1 MEQLHSQLELKPPKL
16 KLKRI
21 PGKMVDLLL
30 IISNMIT
37 IWQQG
42 FLLLDL
48 HLRVWRNVHFLQ
60 LREEL
65 QVFRQI
71 QGLDRL
77 IQFM

>member
-1 MEQLHSQLELKPPKL
+1 MDQLQSQLELKPPKL

-21 PGKMVDLLL
+21 QGKVEDLLL
-30 IISNMIT
+30 IILNMIT

-48 HLRVWRNVHFLQ
+48 PLRVWRSVHFLQ

-71 QGLDRL
+71 QGLD
-77 IQFM
+77 